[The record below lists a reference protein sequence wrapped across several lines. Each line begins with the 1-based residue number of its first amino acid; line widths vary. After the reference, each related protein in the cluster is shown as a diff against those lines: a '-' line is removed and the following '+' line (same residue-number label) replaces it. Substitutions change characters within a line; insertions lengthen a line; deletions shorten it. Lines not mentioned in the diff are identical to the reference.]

1 MRRLSMNQMT
11 VRSLSIPE
19 LLAACRR
26 HEVPAVGLWRDPVQA
41 HGVTR
46 TAREVEESGLQVSSL
61 CRGGFLT
68 NPANQ
73 PEALAD
79 NRRAIDEAAELGA
92 QSLVL
97 VVGGLFDRD
106 LRAAR
111 TRVADAVAE
120 LAPYAAER
128 EVVLALEPMHPV
140 FCADRGVLS
149 TLKQA
154 LDMVEAI
161 GSPAVRVV
169 VDTVH
174 VWWDPEVEAQIAR
187 AGSGSRCT
195 RYATGSRHCRRM
207 CLPGAGFRDRGTSTS
222 GSWGGAWPGPVM
234 PGWPRWRSFTRR
246 SGRRIRRRCS
256 PGWSRRTGNWCCPD
270 WKARGPRK
278 SDRWAETRRARP
290 GIRLPGSA
298 VAGRGHL
305 AGGGACAARAVP
317 AAGEERWPQR
327 GDRIWHRC

>member
-1 MRRLSMNQMT
+1 MNRLSMNQMT
-11 VRSLSIPE
+11 VRSLTVPQF
-19 LLAACRR
+19 LDACRR
-26 HEVPAVGLWRDPVQA
+26 HQVPAVGLWRDPVHTNGVSKTA
-41 HGVTR
+41 HQVR
-46 TAREVEESGLQVSSL
+46 ESGLTVTSL

-79 NRRAIDEAAELGA
+79 NRRAIDEAAQLEA

-106 LRAAR
+106 LPAAR

-128 EVVLALEPMHPV
+128 NVVLALEPMHPV

-161 GSPAVRVV
+161 GSPVVRVV

-187 AGSGSRCT
+187 AGERIALYQVCDWIT
-195 RYATGSRHCRRM
+195 P
-207 CLPGAGFRDRGTSTS
+207 LPAD
-222 GSWGGAWPGPVM
+222 V
-234 PGWPRWRSFTRR
+234 
-246 SGRRIRRRCS
+246 
-256 PGWSRRTGNWCCPD
+256 
-270 WKARGPRK
+270 
-278 SDRWAETRRARP
+278 
-290 GIRLPGSA
+290 L
-298 VAGRGHL
+298 AGRGIPGQGHIDFGVL
-305 AGGGACAARAVP
+305 GGCVA
-317 AAGEERWPQR
+317 AAGYSGFAEVEVFHEEVWAADPEDVFARV
-327 GDRIWHRC
+327 IKAHRELVLPGLERHLSG

>member
-1 MRRLSMNQMT
+1 MHRLSMNQMT
-11 VRSLSIPE
+11 VRSLSVPE

-26 HEVPAVGLWRDPVQA
+26 HEVPAVGLWREPVQT

-46 TAREVEESGLQVSSL
+46 TAREVRESGLEVSSL

-73 PEALAD
+73 SEALAD

-128 EVVLALEPMHPV
+128 DVVLALEPMHPV

-187 AGSGSRCT
+187 AGERIALYQVCDWIT
-195 RYATGSRHCRRM
+195 P
-207 CLPGAGFRDRGTSTS
+207 LPAD
-222 GSWGGAWPGPVM
+222 V
-234 PGWPRWRSFTRR
+234 
-246 SGRRIRRRCS
+246 
-256 PGWSRRTGNWCCPD
+256 
-270 WKARGPRK
+270 
-278 SDRWAETRRARP
+278 
-290 GIRLPGSA
+290 L
-298 VAGRGHL
+298 AGRGIPGQGHIDFGYL
-305 AGGGACAARAVP
+305 GRCVA
-317 AAGEERWPQR
+317 AAGYAGVAEVEVFHEEVWAADPDEVFARVVAA
-327 GDRIWHRC
+327 HRELVLPGLTAG